1 MASTTPP
8 VAKQAAAAP
17 PVTSRS
23 ELLSLLS
30 EACELEHGLACSY
43 LYTAFTLKEDLR
55 EGGLHWRQLQMV
67 RKWAAQIYFVA
78 AEEML
83 HLAQAWNLL
92 AAIGGTPYYLR
103 PNFPQ
108 SCKYYPFGLPLALE
122 SFGLSAIQRFIFYEL
137 PSEVSPI
144 EQLGKM
150 GIEPIG
156 LDGRPYRTVGE
167 LYGHILSGFETIPE
181 KDLFIGDPAR
191 QVGRDLVDFPDI
203 VRVVDRQSARQAIT
217 VITEQ
222 GEGTD
227 ADRTDCHYGV
237 FITIQEE
244 LERELAA
251 DGAFAPARD
260 TLQDPIAKR
269 RGNYGT
275 DRGNLIEEPYTQ
287 EVALLFDEVYGLM
300 LRMLQYVFSNSTGDP
315 ATLQSFSNRAIQLMP
330 TVVLP
335 LGIALTRLP
344 AGPSYGAK
352 TAGPAFGL
360 TRHVPLPIEPYAAR
374 TLVSERLAELVTI
387 AEELTAR
394 LEAPPQL
401 KHASAALAAL
411 ADA

>member
-1 MASTTPP
+1 M
-8 VAKQAAAAP
+8 
-17 PVTSRS
+17 
-23 ELLSLLS
+23 S

-55 EGGLHWRQLQMV
+55 EGGLNWRQLQMV

-122 SFGLSAIQRFIFYEL
+122 PFGLSAVQRFIFYEL
-137 PSEVSPI
+137 PSEVSPA
-144 EQLGKM
+144 EQLAMM

-156 LDGRPYRTVGE
+156 IDGRPYRTVGE
-167 LYGHILSGFETIPE
+167 LYGHILSGFEAIPE
-181 KDLFIGDPAR
+181 KDLFLGNPAR
-191 QVGRDLVDFPDI
+191 QVGRELVDFPDI
-203 VRVVDRQSARQAIT
+203 VRVVDRDTARRAIT

-237 FITIQEE
+237 FLTIREE
-244 LERELAA
+244 LKRELAEA
-251 DGAFAPARD
+251 PFAPARD
-260 TLQDPIAKR
+260 TIQDPIAKR

-275 DRGNLIEEPYTQ
+275 DRGSLIEDPYTR

-315 ATLQSFSNRAIQLMP
+315 ATLLSFSRRAIQIMP
-330 TVVLP
+330 TIILP
-335 LGIALTRLP
+335 LGVALTRLP
-344 AGPSYGAK
+344 AGPSYPAK

-360 TRHVPLPIEPYAAR
+360 TRHVPLPVEPGAAS
-374 TLVSERLAELVTI
+374 TLVSERLAELLTI
-387 AEELTAR
+387 AQDLGSR
-394 LEAPPQL
+394 SEAPPQIQR
-401 KHASAALAAL
+401 AVAALAAL
-411 ADA
+411 ADI